1 MTNSDLYFPF
11 KWQIFQLI
19 CLPRRS
25 QKSLGSE
32 TGISSLYERM
42 FTLKW
47 TDLPAHFEA
56 RNLGRIT
63 FSSRHGMEEAIGEGR
78 AWPVI
83 LSICSEHKCTRK
95 QWRREHRNI
104 ERNVFHTCQ
113 NMLSIVLPKKPS
125 LVSEETSLGPNIVIN
140 SSKSTCPSPAS
151 RREHSY

>member
-19 CLPRRS
+19 CLP
-25 QKSLGSE
+25 L
-32 TGISSLYERM
+32 TDISW
-42 FTLKW
+42 KW
-47 TDLPAHFEA
+47 NWDFPTIWMNVHFEMDRSA
-56 RNLGRIT
+56 CSLWSPQSGKNHIHQ
-63 FSSRHGMEEAIGEGR
+63 SSRDGGGMWRGQSVTHNLIRMLRIQMHAQTMKKR
-78 AWPVI
+78 K
-83 LSICSEHKCTRK
+83 EH
-95 QWRREHRNI
+95 WNI

-151 RREHSY
+151 RREHTC